1 MLSVLLLVTLISLF
15 LFVKGNDDRSFFV
28 TTVPGLENV
37 LEGEIKQL
45 QGVSKI
51 SKGKGGVSF
60 SGSTATGLEALLWLR
75 SSLKVIEVIGST
87 DSGVDDKDDLYAFC
101 QSLSWQSYLT
111 SALTFKIETT
121 FGQVAPAFNHQLYT
135 SLTVKHAIT
144 DGWSKGTVPLVSLDD
159 PDVNI
164 FLYLHRGS
172 AIVYRVWSGDTSLHK
187 RGYREVVHK
196 AALRETTAA
205 ALLLAAGWRTP
216 KSVESSIDSPTE
228 QPLLCDPMCGSATFL
243 LEAALILADVA
254 PGLIRYSPEWGQ
266 PHPIIWP
273 DLVKE
278 NTREQWKE
286 HVTAAQ
292 GRDRRQALAAPRGGH
307 KLLHG
312 NDVNAN
318 AIQLAARSAELAGVD
333 GMISLSTTDV
343 DRLGIPPPRQI
354 VTNPPWDLRLDG
366 GEDAW
371 RKLDSYLR
379 QGTSGSGLQTESAC
393 VLSGS
398 PALLKHLSWKPSSNL
413 AFTSSNVEMRF
424 VKYVR

>member
-1 MLSVLLLVTLISLF
+1 
-15 LFVKGNDDRSFFV
+15 
-28 TTVPGLENV
+28 LENV

-45 QGVSKI
+45 HGVSKI

-60 SGSTATGLEALLWLR
+60 TGTTGTGLEALLWLR
-75 SSLKVIEVIGST
+75 SALKVMEVIGST

-101 QSLSWQSYLT
+101 QSLSWQTYLT
-111 SALTFKIETT
+111 SALTFKIETV

-144 DGWSKGTVPLVSLDD
+144 DGWSKGAVPVVSLDD

-216 KSVESSIDSPTE
+216 KSNNNADAS
-228 QPLLCDPMCGSATFL
+228 QQNLLCDPMCGSATFL

-254 PGLIRYSPEWGQ
+254 PGLLRYSPDWGQ

-273 DLVKE
+273 DLIKE
-278 NTREQWKE
+278 NTREQWKD

-292 GRDRRQALAAPRGGH
+292 ARDQRQALSTSGKH

-318 AIQLAARSAELAGVD
+318 AIQLAARSAELAGVG
-333 GMISLSTTDV
+333 GMISLSTADV
-343 DRLGIPPPRQI
+343 DRLDIPPPQAG
-354 VTNPPWDLRLDG
+354 V
-366 GEDAW
+366 
-371 RKLDSYLR
+371 Y
-379 QGTSGSGLQTESAC
+379 
-393 VLSGS
+393 
-398 PALLKHLSWKPSSNL
+398 
-413 AFTSSNVEMRF
+413 
-424 VKYVR
+424 